1 MAKKSRKDLQKT
13 AEELKAKLGV
23 GTIWLVEDNGQW
35 FTQKPAADFIASV
48 LGCKVIEY

>member
-1 MAKKSRKDLQKT
+1 MAKRKLKDLQQK